1 MSAGSLILSQ
11 IQNTG
16 MKKLYILTI
25 ALGMSMSVIAQKRS
39 AVAETVTVVNKG
51 VPSFNGGANLRT
63 TAVGDTVTLY
73 NIPDTATITLYKLG
87 TIDSG
92 YVTGTNY
99 WGDKAFA
106 ERYVNDSGN
115 IMQVIGVVALFGGHV
130 NPASTTSIMFKIW
143 DQGANEP
150 ITATR
155 FYNGFPNNVLTSLS
169 VPFTHLGIGTTA
181 DTIKS
186 YFFANGTT
194 GITGSFFAGYSMN
207 YSFSALSG
215 DLIGLTSSANGERLP
230 VTDFSLAYHVSDF
243 GDTVLDTVINVQN
256 ATMWADNT
264 WHDNYTDNDSIK
276 NNLAIYPIVVLGF
289 PTSVKGITK
298 NNFTFYG
305 NYPNPVESSTNFKL
319 SLAAGADVNIQIMDM
334 SGRVIS
340 TTNATNLSAGEHVIA
355 LNTVG
360 LAAGEYLYLI
370 RTSQGDG
377 IAGKMVK

>member
-1 MSAGSLILSQ
+1 
-11 IQNTG
+11 

-25 ALGMSMSVIAQKRS
+25 ALGVSMSVSAQKRS
-39 AVAETVTVVNKG
+39 AVAETVTVVNQG
-51 VPSFNGGANLRT
+51 GSVFSGGANLRT
-63 TAVGDTVTLY
+63 TAVGDTVTLF
-73 NIPDTATITLYKLG
+73 NIPDTALITLYKLG

-92 YVTGTNY
+92 YVTGTDY

-106 ERYVNDSGN
+106 ERYVNDSGKN
-115 IMQVIGVVALFGGHV
+115 MQVVGVVALFGGHV
-130 NPASTTSIMFKIW
+130 NPASTNSITFKIW
-143 DQGANEP
+143 DQGADEP
-150 ITATR
+150 INATR
-155 FYNGFPNNVLTSLS
+155 FYNGFPNNVLDTLI
-169 VPFTHLGIGTTA
+169 VPFTHLGIGATA
-181 DTIKS
+181 DTIKT
-186 YFFANGTT
+186 YFFASGT
-194 GITGSFFAGYSMN
+194 GNITGSFFAGYSMN
-207 YSFSALSG
+207 YSFSALNG
-215 DLIGLTSSANGERLP
+215 DMIGLTSSANGERLP

-264 WHDNYTDNDSIK
+264 WHDNYTDNDAIK
-276 NNLAIYPIVVLGF
+276 NNLAIYPIVVLGY

-305 NYPNPVESSTNFKL
+305 NYPNPAVSSTNFKL
-319 SLAAGADVNIQIMDM
+319 SLAAGADVTIQIMDM

-340 TTNATNLSAGEHVIA
+340 ATTQRNLSVGEHVISV
-355 LNTVG
+355 NTAG